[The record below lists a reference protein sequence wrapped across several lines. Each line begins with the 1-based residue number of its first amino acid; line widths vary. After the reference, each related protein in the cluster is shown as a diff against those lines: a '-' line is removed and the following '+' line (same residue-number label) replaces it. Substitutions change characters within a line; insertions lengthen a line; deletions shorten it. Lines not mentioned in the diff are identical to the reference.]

1 MIPTNAPN
9 QTLVVNIHACAMQLL
24 TVDRDDDTAQTE
36 VIAKLPGYTG
46 ASGLPSKDEAHK
58 ILAAKQQAG
67 NDTARELSNEN
78 VSTNQGTQ
86 YSGGNISNGRVGN
99 DQSSLGPRMVGHNM
113 V

>member
-1 MIPTNAPN
+1 
-9 QTLVVNIHACAMQLL
+9 MQLL

-67 NDTARELSNEN
+67 SDTARELSNEN
-78 VSTNQGTQ
+78 VGPNQGAQ
-86 YSGGNISNGRVGN
+86 HSGGNFSNGRVG
-99 DQSSLGPRMVGHNM
+99 DDHFSSLGPRMVGQNM